1 LKSKGLS
8 ASLSDILT
16 DIQKRDERD
25 ESRTVAPLKPAEDA
39 LVIDCT
45 HMSILDVEQ
54 KILTFIHSKG
64 VL

>member
-1 LKSKGLS
+1 MN
-8 ASLSDILT
+8 
-16 DIQKRDERD
+16 IQQRDELD
-25 ESRTVAPLKPAEDA
+25 ENRAIAPLKPAEDA

-64 VL
+64 IL